1 MCPYL
6 RQVLWNPKEEK
17 EIIDKHGKH
26 MQELVWEPNW
36 RLRSRV
42 RRERCLIFAPTN
54 NSVTRDTSNKLTY

>member
-26 MQELVWEPNW
+26 MQRIGVG
-36 RLRSRV
+36 
-42 RRERCLIFAPTN
+42 T
-54 NSVTRDTSNKLTY
+54 